1 MNEGED
7 TPELAHSA
15 RAFLALS
22 FLSKRLS
29 IPARHD
35 MEESELTV
43 DDIGGTFTLLV
54 SRKSGLTEKWA
65 PD

>member
-22 FLSKRLS
+22 FFSKRLS
-29 IPARHD
+29 IQARHD
-35 MEESELTV
+35 MEDSELTV
-43 DDIGGTFTLLV
+43 DDISGTFTLRV
-54 SRKSGLTEKWA
+54 SRKSGLTEKFA